1 MMEEGKKQE
10 YLFTKRFIG
19 GVKNAGCYLGDLATG
34 EQTGMLFDKDY
45 YLLLDGQTIKRTVM
59 QSKDFSI
66 DLRKKRDAN
75 EAWTRNIF
83 RIESTGFIKDEQD
96 MDEYSFSPGDDI
108 EIRIKIIKDR
118 IRVHLKYVGRSW

>member
-1 MMEEGKKQE
+1 MVEEGKKQE
-10 YLFTKRFIG
+10 YLFTKRFLSE
-19 GVKNAGCYLGDLATG
+19 VKNSGCYLGDMVTG

-45 YLLLDGQTIKRTVM
+45 NLLKNGHTLHRTVM

-66 DLRKKRDAN
+66 DLRQKRDKN

-108 EIRIKIIKDR
+108 EISIRINKNT